1 MSARTRHFHSSAIYA
16 RPARE
21 GLRNQTREPPEWL
34 YPGSAFTKLG
44 LACYPK
50 SPARAKNTSLL
61 EARSDSQENLEC
73 EIAFEFACD

>member
-1 MSARTRHFHSSAIYA
+1 MSTRTRHCDSSADYA
-16 RPARE
+16 HLAR
-21 GLRNQTREPPEWL
+21 GGSRNQTREPPEWL

-44 LACYPK
+44 LSCDPK
-50 SPARAKNTSLL
+50 SPPRAKNTSLL